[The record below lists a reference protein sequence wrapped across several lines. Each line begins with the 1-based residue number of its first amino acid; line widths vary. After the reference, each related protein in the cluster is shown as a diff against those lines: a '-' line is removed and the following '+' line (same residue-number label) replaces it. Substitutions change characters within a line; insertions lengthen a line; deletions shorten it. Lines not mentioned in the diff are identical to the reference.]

1 MDHLIWALALMIS
14 LQTTEDKW
22 QAALAR
28 MEVAEPYPELHV
40 VDARHWMLR
49 SGGLAAISVRYD
61 SGREA
66 LYVSD
71 EIEGKT
77 LRDILDHEAAHFA
90 AWRLY
95 GESIPAHGPEWRRHC
110 LARAERPKACKPTDF
125 ARIQ

>member
-1 MDHLIWALALMIS
+1 MFSA
-14 LQTTEDKW
+14 QTIEADW

-28 MEVAEPYPELHV
+28 MEVAPPYPELHR
-40 VDARHWMLR
+40 VDPRHEMLLG
-49 SGGLAAISVRYD
+49 GGLAALAVRYD

-95 GESIPAHGPEWRRHC
+95 GEDISPHGLAWRKHC
-110 LARAERPKACKPTDF
+110 LARATSPKACKPTDF